1 MPCNRYSKQSHKKLR
16 PPIFIDDG
24 DDAIADGDPNH
35 GYGINFDFKRD
46 SAVDTEVAD
55 ILSKDA
61 MVEKPIVE
69 VI

>member
-1 MPCNRYSKQSHKKLR
+1 MR

-55 ILSKDA
+55 IHSKDA